1 MKKILSLTLTAVM
14 VAGLAACG
22 NSSTS
27 TTAAETASVAETEAA
42 GAEKPE
48 TITITAMNA
57 NS

>member
-22 NSSTS
+22 NSSSTS

-42 GAEKPE
+42 GAENLKQ
-48 TITITAMNA
+48 
-57 NS
+57 SQLLQ

>member
-42 GAEKPE
+42 GA
-48 TITITAMNA
+48 
-57 NS
+57 